1 MPKIVLIRH
10 AHSTANAAGVLSGQL
25 PDVHLSKSGKEQAER
40 LAERLGKL
48 TISQVQ
54 VSPMDRCSET
64 LVPWLAKYG
73 KNVNVIMEP
82 NLVEVDY
89 GKWTGKKLSVLA
101 LKKEWRVVQNTP
113 SAMIFPEGE
122 SLANAQE
129 RAKRALMK
137 SIKRA
142 GNGTALLVSHGDV
155 IKSIVAAVLGTHLD
169 NFQKIVIDPASITVL
184 DFDGNDF
191 RVLTLNNTSTPIAE
205 YAKVEAMARRRKA
218 LLGGGSGRK
227 IR

>member
-64 LVPWLAKYG
+64 LAPWLSKYG

-82 NLVEVDY
+82 SLVEVDY
-89 GKWTGKKLSVLA
+89 GKWSGKKLATLSR
-101 LKKEWRVVQNTP
+101 LKLWRKVQGQP
-113 SAMIFPEGE
+113 SAVTFPDGE
-122 SLANAQE
+122 SLAQMQV
-129 RAKRALMK
+129 RAMRPIHKFFASDLEMT
-137 SIKRA
+137 IM
-142 GNGTALLVSHGDV
+142 VSHGDV
-155 IKSIVAAVLGTHLD
+155 IKAIVASSLGMHLD
-169 NFQKIVIDPASITVL
+169 DFQRIVIDPASITIL
-184 DFDGNDF
+184 ESNGGTIRLTRLNDSDSSANE
-191 RVLTLNNTSTPIAE
+191 LLQSKN
-205 YAKVEAMARRRKA
+205 RRGH
-218 LLGGGSGRK
+218 LLGGGKGLTK
-227 IR
+227 